1 MIAGLRGLCYSSGP
15 ASPAPSPEKNV
26 YRAVEATRDI
36 LPGEIER
43 WQFIEQMARDIF
55 SRYGFREIRT
65 PIFEFTDLFKRSVGE
80 ATDIVSKE
88 MYTFTDR
95 GDRRL
100 TLRPEGT
107 APTVRAY
114 VQHSIH
120 KTEESTRWYY
130 TGPMFRYERKQKG
143 RYRQFA
149 QIGAEVLGAHEPH
162 VDAEVIE
169 MVMFF
174 LASLGLSDLVLHLN
188 SIGCKTCRGAFQE
201 DLHKTLAP
209 LIDDFCSD
217 CARRYDRNVLRIL
230 DCKVDREQVA
240 KLPSILDNL
249 CEACEEHFAAVRGA
263 LDDAGVS
270 YVLTPHLVR
279 GLDYY
284 MRTAFEVTA
293 SGLGSQNAIL
303 GGGRY
308 DGLVKQLG
316 GPDVPGFGFA
326 LGLDRLVMILPEDA
340 GLPAL
345 PDIFLVV
352 LGEAAGKE
360 ARRIAMTLR
369 HGGLRVVLSA
379 APRSMKSQMRAAG
392 RSGARYAGILGDTEL
407 AAGQIIL
414 RRLSDGH
421 QESCALSPLEGL
433 LEVLA
438 HDRS

>member
-1 MIAGLRGLCYSSGP
+1 
-15 ASPAPSPEKNV
+15 V

-43 WQFIEQMARDIF
+43 WQFVEETAREIF
-55 SRYGFREIRT
+55 ARYGFSELRT
-65 PIFEFTDLFKRSVGE
+65 PIFEFTELFKRSVGE
-80 ATDIVSKE
+80 STDIVSKE

-95 GDRRL
+95 GERSL

-114 VQHSIH
+114 VQHQTH
-120 KTEESTRWYY
+120 KVEDITRWYY
-130 TGPMFRYERKQKG
+130 AGPMFRYERKQKG

-149 QIGAEVLGAHEPH
+149 QIGAEVLGADQPH

-174 LASLGLSDLVLHLN
+174 LGRLGLADLVLRLN
-188 SIGCKTCRGAFQE
+188 SIGCSTCRAGFGKILREA
-201 DLHKTLAP
+201 LAP
-209 LIDDFCSD
+209 VLEEYCAD
-217 CARRYDRNVLRIL
+217 CKRRYDTNILRIL
-230 DCKVDREQVA
+230 DCKIDHQRV
-240 KLPSILDNL
+240 KSLPSILDEL
-249 CEACEEHFAAVRGA
+249 CDPCRTHFHEVRVA

-270 YVLTPHLVR
+270 YQLTPHLVR

-293 SGLGSQNAIL
+293 SGLGAQNALL

-340 GLPAL
+340 VPACNE
-345 PDIFLVV
+345 DISLVA
-352 LGEAAGKE
+352 LGDAALR
-360 ARRIAMTLR
+360 ASRRLAVHLR
-369 HGGLRVVLSA
+369 HGGLKVGLS
-379 APRSMKSQMRAAG
+379 PVSRSMKSQMRRAG
-392 RSGARYAGILGDTEL
+392 RVGSRYVAILGDDEL
-407 AAGQIIL
+407 ATG
-414 RRLSDGH
+414 RLVLKRLVDGH
-421 QESCALSPLEGL
+421 QQTHPLDDAEGL
-433 LEVLA
+433 IEVVTNE
-438 HDRS
+438 RS

>member
-1 MIAGLRGLCYSSGP
+1 M
-15 ASPAPSPEKNV
+15 

-43 WQFIEQMARDIF
+43 WQFVEQTAREIF
-55 SRYGFREIRT
+55 ARYGFRELRT

-95 GDRRL
+95 GKRSL

-120 KTEESTRWYY
+120 KTEELTRWYY
-130 TGPMFRYERKQKG
+130 AGPMFRYERKQKG

-149 QIGAEVLGAHEPH
+149 QIGAEVLGADEPH

-174 LASLGLSDLVLHLN
+174 LASLGLSGLVLHLN
-188 SIGCKTCRGAFQE
+188 SIGCKSCRGAFQE

-209 LIDDFCSD
+209 VIGEYCSD
-217 CARRYDRNVLRIL
+217 CVRRYDRNVLRIL
-230 DCKVDREQVA
+230 DCKVDRERVE
-240 KLPSILDNL
+240 KLPSILDSL
-249 CEACEEHFAAVRGA
+249 CSACEEHFTAVRSA
-263 LDDAGVS
+263 LDDTGVP

-293 SGLGSQNAIL
+293 SGLGAQNALL

-308 DGLVKQLG
+308 DGLVEQLG

-326 LGLDRLVMILPEDA
+326 LGLDRLVMILPENA
-340 GLPAL
+340 GQPAAA
-345 PDIFLVV
+345 DIYLVA

-360 ARRIAMTLR
+360 ARRLAVALR
-369 HGGLRVVLSA
+369 HGGLRVVLSPS
-379 APRSMKSQMRAAG
+379 PRSMKSQMRAAN

-414 RRLSDGH
+414 KRLSDGE
-421 QESCALSPLEGL
+421 QKACALDAPERLM
-433 LEVLA
+433 EVLA
-438 HDRS
+438 DDQS

>member
-1 MIAGLRGLCYSSGP
+1 
-15 ASPAPSPEKNV
+15 V

-43 WQFIEQMARDIF
+43 WQFIEQTAREIF
-55 SRYGFREIRT
+55 ARYGFREVRT

-95 GDRRL
+95 GDRSL

-120 KTEESTRWYY
+120 KSEELTRWYY
-130 TGPMFRYERKQKG
+130 AGPMFRYERKQKG

-149 QIGAEVLGAHEPH
+149 QIGAEVLGADEAQ

-169 MVMFF
+169 MVLFF
-174 LASLGLSDLVLHLN
+174 LASLGLTGLILHLN
-188 SIGCKTCRGAFQE
+188 SIGCKTCRGAFQKE
-201 DLHKTLAP
+201 LHKTLAP
-209 LIDDFCSD
+209 LMGEYCSD
-217 CARRYDRNVLRIL
+217 CARRYEMNVLRIL
-230 DCKVDREQVA
+230 DCKVDRERVA
-240 KLPSILDNL
+240 KLPSILDSL
-249 CEACEEHFAAVRGA
+249 CSACEEHFTVVRGT
-263 LDDAGVS
+263 LEDAGVP
-270 YVLTPHLVR
+270 YVLAPHLVR

-293 SGLGSQNAIL
+293 PGLGAQNALL

-308 DGLVKQLG
+308 DGLVKRLG

-326 LGLDRLVMILPEDA
+326 LGLDRLVMILPEGV
-340 GLPAL
+340 GLPTAA
-345 PDIFLVV
+345 DIFLVV
-352 LGEAAGKE
+352 LGDAADKE
-360 ARRIAMTLR
+360 ARRLAVTLR
-369 HGGLRVVLSA
+369 HGGLRVALSSA
-379 APRSMKSQMRAAG
+379 ARSMKSQMRAAD
-392 RSGARYAGILGDTEL
+392 RSGARYAGILGETEL

-414 RRLSDGH
+414 KRLSDGR
-421 QESCALSPLEGL
+421 QEACALGSPESL

-438 HDRS
+438 HDPS